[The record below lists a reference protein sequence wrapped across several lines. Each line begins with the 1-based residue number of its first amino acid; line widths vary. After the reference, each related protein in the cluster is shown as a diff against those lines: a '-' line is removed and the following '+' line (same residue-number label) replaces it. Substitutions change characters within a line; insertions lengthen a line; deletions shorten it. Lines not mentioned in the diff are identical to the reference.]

1 MRRGLLVLVCL
12 LFLSAASPAA
22 AATIT
27 VVNNDDPGEGFNDP
41 TPGAPIGGNPGT
53 TLGALRLNALQRA
66 CDLWGARLQSSVEI
80 RVGAVFDPIG
90 GSASSA
96 TLGFA
101 GPTTGFI
108 NFTNAPR
115 AGTIYPVPLANS
127 LAGSDIHPG
136 ADDISATFNSD
147 VDGPIVLGPTDFYYG
162 FDGLPGSDVDFI
174 TVALHELGHGL
185 GFLTFVDVS
194 TGAKNSGLDDAYML
208 NLEDHSSGLG
218 WPVMT
223 NGERVASAVDQGD
236 LHWTGPAARAATTG
250 LSAGTHAGSGHVLM
264 YAPSPL
270 QLGSSVSHWSLDL
283 APNEL
288 MEPSYSGANRDLEIT
303 LAAFEDL
310 GWLIIAGATTTTTT
324 TSTTTTTLPPG
335 VCGAPVTESFP
346 PSASDALSILQTAV
360 GMSSCALC
368 ICDVDSG
375 GSVAASDALRV
386 LQRAVGLSVTLV
398 CPAC

>member
-1 MRRGLLVLVCL
+1 MRRGVTLFVCL
-12 LFLSAASPAA
+12 LLLSAASPAA

-27 VVNNDDPGEGFNDP
+27 VVNEDAPGEGFNDP
-41 TPGAPIGGNPGT
+41 TLVAPIGGNPGT

-66 CDLWGARLQSSVEI
+66 CDLWGARLQSTVEI
-80 RVGAVFDPIG
+80 RVGAEFNALG
-90 GSASSA
+90 GGASSA

-108 NFTNAPR
+108 NFANAPR
-115 AGTIYPVPLANS
+115 AATIYPVPLANS
-127 LAGSDIHPG
+127 LAGSDLHPG
-136 ADDISATFNSD
+136 SDDISATFNSD
-147 VDGPIVLGPTDFYYG
+147 VDGPTVLGLTDFYYG

-194 TGAKNSGLDDAYML
+194 TGTKNSGFDDAYML

-223 NGERVASAVDQGD
+223 NAERMASAIDTND
-236 LHWTGPAARAATTG
+236 LHWTGLAAIAAT
-250 LSAGTHAGSGHVLM
+250 SARVAGTHPGTGHVLM
-264 YAPSPL
+264 YAPDPL
-270 QLGSSVSHWSLDL
+270 QLGSSVSHWSTLL
-283 APNEL
+283 TPSEL
-288 MEPSYSGANRDLEIT
+288 MEPSYSGSNHDLEIT
-303 LAAFEDL
+303 LGAFEDI
-310 GWLIIAGATTTTTT
+310 GWL
-324 TSTTTTTLPPG
+324 TLPAV

-346 PSASDALSILQTAV
+346 PSASDALFILQTAV

-368 ICDVDSG
+368 VCDVDSN

-386 LQRAVGLSVTLV
+386 LQSAVGLSVTLD

>member
-1 MRRGLLVLVCL
+1 MRRGVLVLVCL
-12 LFLSAASPAA
+12 LLLSAASPAA

-41 TPGAPIGGNPGT
+41 TPRAPIGGNPGT
-53 TLGALRLNALQRA
+53 TFGALRLNALQRA
-66 CDLWGARLQSSVEI
+66 CDLWGARLQSTVEI
-80 RVGAVFDPIG
+80 RVGAEFNALG
-90 GSASSA
+90 GGPSSA

-108 NFTNAPR
+108 NFANAPR

-127 LAGSDIHPG
+127 LAGSDLHPG

-185 GFLTFVDVS
+185 GFLTFVNLV
-194 TGAKNSGLDDAYML
+194 TGAKTQGLDDVYML
-208 NLEDHSSGLG
+208 NLEDHSTGLG
-218 WPVMT
+218 WPMMT
-223 NGERVASAVDQGD
+223 NGERVASAVDQDD

-250 LSAGTHAGSGHVLM
+250 LSEGTHAGSGHVLM

-270 QLGSSVSHWSLDL
+270 RLGSSVSHWSLDL

-303 LAAFEDL
+303 LAAFEDI
-310 GWLIIAGATTTTTT
+310 GWL
-324 TSTTTTTLPPG
+324 TLPAV

-386 LQRAVGLSVTLV
+386 LQRAVGLSVTLN